1 MSNEEAAT
9 PEQKDKSVKNEEA
22 DKFLKN
28 CEKLLN
34 ATKEMGMDE
43 SMACM
48 AFSLNIAVIIEDEQM
63 AISLIKGTYKQLRD
77 SYEEAKQME

>member
-1 MSNEEAAT
+1 MSNEEAA
-9 PEQKDKSVKNEEA
+9 PQQEDQSAKNEEA

-48 AFSLNIAVIIEDEQM
+48 AFSLNIAVMIEDEQM
-63 AISLIKGTYKQLRD
+63 AVSLIKGTYKQLHD
-77 SYEEAKQME
+77 SYEAANKME